1 MDIKIIF
8 IDFDWTIFD
17 HRTYSIKEST
27 IEAIKQARNKGI
39 KLIINT
45 GRSYY
50 SLLSKQIVRDL
61 KVDGY
66 VVNNGGAC
74 IINDSVLYAHYLNK
88 ELKDNIIN
96 FLIENK
102 ISYGINCLKYSYGK
116 TFEQGNVNAFYS
128 VFDEPRTLD
137 ISEYK
142 NSDDVLSITY
152 FEKSE
157 FDKIFK
163 SKFKDVRINRF
174 FDTCVEVTSVPFLK
188 KEGVKEV
195 LKYFNIDR
203 EFSLAIGDDIND
215 IDMFNETKFSI
226 CVGNGKEELKKHAT
240 FISKDIKDNGIFDI
254 LKELKI
260 I

>member
-1 MDIKIIF
+1 M
-8 IDFDWTIFD
+8 
-17 HRTYSIKEST
+17 
-27 IEAIKQARNKGI
+27 
-39 KLIINT
+39 
-45 GRSYY
+45 
-50 SLLSKQIVRDL
+50 
-61 KVDGY
+61 
-66 VVNNGGAC
+66 
-74 IINDSVLYAHYLNK
+74 
-88 ELKDNIIN
+88 
-96 FLIENK
+96 
-102 ISYGINCLKYSYGK
+102 
-116 TFEQGNVNAFYS
+116 NAFYS

-163 SKFKDVRINRF
+163 SKFKDVQINRF

-203 EFSLAIGDDIND
+203 EFSLAIGDDTND

>member
-17 HRTYSIKEST
+17 HRTYSINEST

-39 KLIINT
+39 KVIINT

-50 SLLSKQIVRDL
+50 SLLSKQVVRDL

-74 IINDSVLYAHYLNK
+74 IINDSVLYAHYLNS
-88 ELKDNIIN
+88 ELKDNVIN

-116 TFEQGNVNAFYS
+116 TFEQGNVNAFYN

-137 ISEYK
+137 ISEYHDE
-142 NSDDVLSITY
+142 NDVLSITY
-152 FEKSE
+152 FEKSS
-157 FDKIFK
+157 FDEIFK
-163 SKFKDVRINRF
+163 SKFKDVVINRF
-174 FDTCVEVTSVPFLK
+174 FDTSVEVNAVPFLK
-188 KEGVKEV
+188 REGVEEV
-195 LKYFNIDR
+195 LKFFNISKDNAL
-203 EFSLAIGDDIND
+203 SIGDDTND
-215 IDMFNETKFSI
+215 IDMFKATKYSI
-226 CVGNGKEELKKHAT
+226 CVGNGKEEAKKYST

>member
-17 HRTYSIKEST
+17 HRTYSINEST
-27 IEAIKQARNKGI
+27 IEAIKQTRNKGI
-39 KLIINT
+39 KVIINT

-50 SLLSKQIVRDL
+50 SLLSKQVVRDL

-174 FDTCVEVTSVPFLK
+174 FDTCVEVNSVPFL
-188 KEGVKEV
+188 
-195 LKYFNIDR
+195 L
-203 EFSLAIGDDIND
+203 
-215 IDMFNETKFSI
+215 
-226 CVGNGKEELKKHAT
+226 
-240 FISKDIKDNGIFDI
+240 
-254 LKELKI
+254 
-260 I
+260 